1 VALLYLHDAAYMR
14 ALGESARIALPLSV
28 GKLVL
33 SVLLVITSAMAMSG
47 RPGSRTI
54 TIQAHLAYATLG
66 GATFWLLRDVRYA
79 AIDTLSSVH
88 YLLPKL
94 FALQPPQALE
104 AWNVLFQ
111 KLVLLMLARIS
122 FAIFGVGTLLV
133 GALALM
139 TKRTKAFF
147 EATAAATR
155 EDTEDL

>member
-1 VALLYLHDAAYMR
+1 M
-14 ALGESARIALPLSV
+14 
-28 GKLVL
+28 
-33 SVLLVITSAMAMSG
+33 
-47 RPGSRTI
+47 
-54 TIQAHLAYATLG
+54 LG

-94 FALQPPQALE
+94 FALQPPQTLE
-104 AWNVLFQ
+104 AWNVLLQ
-111 KLVLLMLARIS
+111 KPALVMLARLS
-122 FAIFGVGTLLV
+122 FAIFGVGALLV